1 MSGIDPLA
9 GNIEQ
14 LHTALARPV
23 TAANA
28 EAAIDVGPDGGL
40 LAIRLTDHGRRLDP
54 DRLAEA
60 IVRLHA
66 TALSEARRAVADAVA
81 RLEADPRLRARR
93 EQLTDAFQQPPPR
106 RAPTRVD
113 DDETDGYYQRDS
125 WLE

>member
-14 LHTALARPV
+14 LQTALARPV
-23 TAANA
+23 TAVSA

-40 LAIRLTDHGRRLDP
+40 LAIRITDHGRRLDP
-54 DRLAEA
+54 DSLAEV

-66 TALSEARRAVADAVA
+66 SALTEARRAIADAVA

-93 EQLTDAFQQPPPR
+93 EQLTDALQQPPSR
-106 RAPTRVD
+106 RAATREE
-113 DDETDGYYQRDS
+113 DDETDRYYQRQS